1 VGEFDRLKE
10 QMLAAITDIVG
21 SVAIDEDVHH
31 GREALLQLPKATFK
45 RPLKVGQRLNA
56 AVISI
61 ETDLKCVKLAV
72 GDEST
77 PVDVRFSAIRE
88 GLQIDPQSLFN
99 GNLLLCEVRALDDK
113 HVTLAFFQH

>member
-1 VGEFDRLKE
+1 
-10 QMLAAITDIVG
+10 
-21 SVAIDEDVHH
+21 
-31 GREALLQLPKATFK
+31 
-45 RPLKVGQRLNA
+45 LNA

-88 GLQIDPQSLFN
+88 GLRIDPQSLFN
-99 GNLLLCEVRALDDK
+99 GNLLLCEARALDDK